1 MAGIGWKLERMLEK
15 GTLSSTLQ
23 AYLTGVAVTS
33 APWLLTTS
41 VLVTLRVLARGQ
53 AAAEFAQVEH
63 LITLAY
69 ASTLVL
75 SAPIHVVV
83 SRYAADRLY
92 ERRLDQVA
100 RPLRV
105 ALTLTL
111 VGFLGVGATIMA
123 IASPPLGLAVPVVL
137 LTAIIAAQW
146 LLLGVGGGMSSPAGV
161 IGAFAIGTV
170 ASVLAA
176 LGLEHVAGLGARGY
190 LIGFTFGQTIALFA
204 MLVRVLRD
212 MPAAESPAPPGALRG
227 AFHEYRLLAAS
238 ALLVHAA
245 VWIDKLCTWLI
256 SGSQPARTLASAS
269 ALAWFAAIPA
279 FAWIYIQ
286 VETSFYRMFRRYYGG
301 IESGSRLD
309 AVEASARDLRTQV
322 AHLVRGAI
330 AIQLVAI
337 VLALLAAPR
346 TVSALGLPPEAIAA
360 LRYSLVGASL
370 QLITLLALLLLY
382 YLDLRREA
390 FVIALTELAAIA
402 LATLA
407 ALAAGAPPALGAAL
421 GSSVPA
427 LVALWTLRRVLT
439 SLVPDTFQSQP
450 YAELL

>member
-33 APWLLTTS
+33 APWLLTTA
-41 VLVTLRVLARGQ
+41 VLVTLRVLSRGQ
-53 AAAEFAQVEH
+53 AAAEFAQIEL

-75 SAPIHVVV
+75 SAPVHLVV

-100 RPLRV
+100 RPIRR
-105 ALTLTL
+105 ALTFTL
-111 VGFLGVGATIMA
+111 LGFLVVGVVIMKLA
-123 IASPPLGLAVPVVL
+123 APPLELAVPVAL
-137 LTAIIAAQW
+137 LTAIIGAQW

-176 LGLEHVAGLGARGY
+176 VGLEHTAGLGARGY
-190 LIGFTFGQTIALFA
+190 LIGFTFGQAIALLA

-212 MPAAESPAPPGALRG
+212 LPAQESPAPPGALRG
-227 AFHEYRLLAAS
+227 AFHEYRVLAAS

-245 VWIDKLCTWLI
+245 VWVDKVLTWLL
-256 SGSQPARTLASAS
+256 GGPGAARTLASAS
-269 ALAWFAAIPA
+269 ALAWFAVIPA

-301 IESGSRLD
+301 IESGARL
-309 AVEASARDLRTQV
+309 ESLETSARDVRAETS
-322 AHLVRGAI
+322 HLVRGAVV
-330 AIQLVAI
+330 IQLV
-337 VLALLAAPR
+337 VLVLGVLAAPR
-346 TVSALGLPPEAIAA
+346 IVAELGLAADATVA
-360 LRYSLVGASL
+360 LRYSLVAAAL
-370 QLITLLALLLLY
+370 QLLTLLALLLLY

-390 FVIALTELAAIA
+390 LVIAATQFAAIA
-402 LATLA
+402 IATVVVVLV
-407 ALAAGAPPALGAAL
+407 GAPPALGAAL
-421 GSSVPA
+421 GSIAPA
-427 LVALWTLRRVLT
+427 GLALWTLRRVVTTL
-439 SLVPDTFQSQP
+439 LPDTFQSQP
-450 YAELL
+450 YGELL

>member
-33 APWLLTTS
+33 APWLLTTA
-41 VLVTLRVLARGQ
+41 VLVTLRVLSRGQ
-53 AAAEFAQVEH
+53 AAAEFAQIEL

-75 SAPIHVVV
+75 SAPVHLVV

-100 RPLRV
+100 RPIRR
-105 ALTLTL
+105 ALTFTL
-111 VGFLGVGATIMA
+111 LGFLVVGVVIMKLA
-123 IASPPLGLAVPVVL
+123 APPLELAVPVAL
-137 LTAIIAAQW
+137 LTAIIGAQW

-176 LGLEHVAGLGARGY
+176 VGLEHTAGLGARGY
-190 LIGFTFGQTIALFA
+190 LIGFTFGQAVALLA

-212 MPAAESPAPPGALRG
+212 LPAQESPAPPGALRG
-227 AFHEYRLLAAS
+227 AFHEYRVLAAS

-245 VWIDKLCTWLI
+245 VWVDKVLTWLL
-256 SGSQPARTLASAS
+256 GGPGAARTLASAS
-269 ALAWFAAIPA
+269 ALAWFAVIPA

-301 IESGSRLD
+301 IESGARL
-309 AVEASARDLRTQV
+309 ESLETSARDVRAETS
-322 AHLVRGAI
+322 HLVRGAVV
-330 AIQLVAI
+330 IQLV
-337 VLALLAAPR
+337 VLVLGVLAAPR
-346 TVSALGLPPEAIAA
+346 IVAELGLAADATVA
-360 LRYSLVGASL
+360 LRYSLVAAAL
-370 QLITLLALLLLY
+370 QLLTLLALLLLY

-390 FVIALTELAAIA
+390 LVIAATQFAAIA
-402 LATLA
+402 IATVVVVLV
-407 ALAAGAPPALGAAL
+407 GAPPALGAAL
-421 GSSVPA
+421 GSIAPA
-427 LVALWTLRRVLT
+427 GLALWTLRRVVTTL
-439 SLVPDTFQSQP
+439 LPDTFQSQP
-450 YAELL
+450 YGELL

>member
-33 APWLLTTS
+33 APWLLTTA
-41 VLVTLRVLARGQ
+41 VLVTLRVLSRGQ
-53 AAAEFAQVEH
+53 AAAEFAQIEL

-75 SAPIHVVV
+75 SAPVHLVV

-100 RPLRV
+100 RPIRR
-105 ALTLTL
+105 ALTFTL
-111 VGFLGVGATIMA
+111 LGFLVVGVVIMKLA
-123 IASPPLGLAVPVVL
+123 APPLELAVPVAL
-137 LTAIIAAQW
+137 LTAIIGAQW

-176 LGLEHVAGLGARGY
+176 VGLEHTAGLGARGY
-190 LIGFTFGQTIALFA
+190 LIGFTFGQAIALLA

-212 MPAAESPAPPGALRG
+212 LPAQESPAPPGALRG
-227 AFHEYRLLAAS
+227 AFHEYRVLAAS

-245 VWIDKLCTWLI
+245 VWVDKVITWLI
-256 SGSQPARTLASAS
+256 RGPDAARTLASAS
-269 ALAWFAAIPA
+269 ALAWFAVIPA

-301 IESGSRLD
+301 IESGARL
-309 AVEASARDLRTQV
+309 ESLETSARDVRAETS
-322 AHLVRGAI
+322 HLVRGAVV
-330 AIQLVAI
+330 IQLV
-337 VLALLAAPR
+337 VLVLGVLAAPR
-346 TVSALGLPPEAIAA
+346 IVAELGLAADATVA
-360 LRYSLVGASL
+360 LRYSLVAAAL
-370 QLITLLALLLLY
+370 QLLTLLALLLLY

-390 FVIALTELAAIA
+390 LVIAATQFAAIA
-402 LATLA
+402 IATVVVVLV
-407 ALAAGAPPALGAAL
+407 GAPPALGAAL
-421 GSSVPA
+421 GSIAPA
-427 LVALWTLRRVLT
+427 GLALWTLRRVVTTL
-439 SLVPDTFQSQP
+439 LPDTFQSQP
-450 YAELL
+450 YGELL

>member
-33 APWLLTTS
+33 APWLLTTA
-41 VLVTLRVLARGQ
+41 VLVTLRVLSRGQ
-53 AAAEFAQVEH
+53 AAAEFAQIEL

-75 SAPIHVVV
+75 SAPVHLVV

-100 RPLRV
+100 RPIRR
-105 ALTLTL
+105 ALTFTL
-111 VGFLGVGATIMA
+111 LGFLVVGVVIMKFA
-123 IASPPLGLAVPVVL
+123 APPLELAVPVAL
-137 LTAIIAAQW
+137 LTAIIGAQW

-176 LGLEHVAGLGARGY
+176 VGLEHTAGLGARGY
-190 LIGFTFGQTIALFA
+190 LIGFTFGQAIALLA

-212 MPAAESPAPPGALRG
+212 LPAQESPAPPGALRG
-227 AFHEYRLLAAS
+227 AFHEYRVLAAS

-245 VWIDKLCTWLI
+245 VWVDKVLTWLL
-256 SGSQPARTLASAS
+256 GGPGAARTLASAS
-269 ALAWFAAIPA
+269 ALAWFAVIPA

-301 IESGSRLD
+301 IESGARL
-309 AVEASARDLRTQV
+309 ESLETSARDVRAETS
-322 AHLVRGAI
+322 HLVRGAVV
-330 AIQLVAI
+330 IQLV
-337 VLALLAAPR
+337 VLVLGVLAAPR
-346 TVSALGLPPEAIAA
+346 IVAELGLAADATVA
-360 LRYSLVGASL
+360 LRYSLVAAAL
-370 QLITLLALLLLY
+370 QLLTLLALLLLY

-390 FVIALTELAAIA
+390 LVIAATQFAAIA
-402 LATLA
+402 IATVVVVLV
-407 ALAAGAPPALGAAL
+407 GAPPALGAAL
-421 GSSVPA
+421 GSIAPA
-427 LVALWTLRRVLT
+427 GLALWTLRRVVTTL
-439 SLVPDTFQSQP
+439 LPDTFQSQP
-450 YAELL
+450 YGELL